1 MVTGHELDLHY
12 VIKKGRAVGFKEMRK
27 KSRVSGDQ
35 GENASQVRSGNKK
48 VSLLKSR
55 HAIVISKF
63 SLGEQYMAV
72 KIQGPYVPGLG
83 LQR

>member
-1 MVTGHELDLHY
+1 MVTGHELVLHY
-12 VIKKGRAVGFKEMRK
+12 VIKKGRAVGFKEIRK

-35 GENASQVRSGNKK
+35 GENASQVRSGKK
-48 VSLLKSR
+48 ISLLKSTY
-55 HAIVISKF
+55 ATVISKI

-72 KIQGPYVPGLG
+72 KIQGPNVPGLG

>member
-12 VIKKGRAVGFKEMRK
+12 VIKKGRAVGFKEIRK

-35 GENASQVRSGNKK
+35 GENASQVRSGKK
-48 VSLLKSR
+48 ISLLKSTY
-55 HAIVISKF
+55 ATVISKI

-72 KIQGPYVPGLG
+72 KIQGPNVPGLG

>member
-1 MVTGHELDLHY
+1 
-12 VIKKGRAVGFKEMRK
+12 MRK

-35 GENASQVRSGNKK
+35 GENASQVRSGKK
-48 VSLLKSR
+48 KISLLKSR
-55 HAIVISKF
+55 YAIVISKI

-72 KIQGPYVPGLG
+72 KIQGPNVPGLG